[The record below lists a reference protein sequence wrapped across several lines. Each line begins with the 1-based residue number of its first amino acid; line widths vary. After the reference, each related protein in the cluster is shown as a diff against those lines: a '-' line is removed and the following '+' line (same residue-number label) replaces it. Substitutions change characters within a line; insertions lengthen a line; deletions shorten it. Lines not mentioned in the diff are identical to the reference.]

1 MGLKKYFTGKSG
13 LIFWINVVLA
23 LGLLFCIPVIA
34 FNTLDSYTNHGE
46 KVSVPS
52 VVGKKFFEASQTLDK
67 SGFVA
72 IISDSVYK
80 KSAKPG
86 AVIEQMPKSG
96 TLIKSGRIV
105 YLTVNL
111 NGEPLVKLP
120 DLVGNCSYREAEITL
135 KSLGFKLT
143 APQYVEGADKD
154 QVLKIKQGKREVHA
168 GESISR
174 ERALTLFVGA
184 GEIEE
189 DSLYFEDGDEEY
201 DIDTDISESNYDVQ
215 L

>member
-1 MGLKKYFTGKSG
+1 MQSKMRNVRAMGLKKYFSGKTG
-13 LIFWINVVLA
+13 LVFWINVALA

-52 VVGKKFFEASQTLDK
+52 VIGKTYREAAQTLDNC
-67 SGFVA
+67 GFVA
-72 IISDSVYK
+72 IITDSTYK

-86 AVIEQMPKSG
+86 SVLDQTPKSG

-105 YLTVNL
+105 YLTVNMH
-111 NGEPLVKLP
+111 GEPLVKLP
-120 DLVGNCSYREAEITL
+120 DLVGNSSFREAQIIL
-135 KSLGFKLT
+135 KSMGFKLT
-143 APQYVEGADKD
+143 EPQYVEGADKD
-154 QVLKIKQGKREVHA
+154 QILKIKQGTHILHA

-184 GEIEE
+184 G
-189 DSLYFEDGDEEY
+189 
-201 DIDTDISESNYDVQ
+201 
-215 L
+215 

>member
-1 MGLKKYFTGKSG
+1 MGLKKYFKGKTG

-52 VVGKKFFEASQTLDK
+52 VIGKSFREASQTLEK

-72 IISDSVYK
+72 IITDSTYK

-86 AVIEQMPKSG
+86 SVLEQTPKSG

-111 NGEPLVKLP
+111 KGEPLVKMP
-120 DLVGNCSYREAEITL
+120 DLVGNCSFREAEITL

-154 QVLKIKQGKREVHA
+154 QVLRIKQGKRDVHA

-174 ERALTLFVGA
+174 ERSLTLYVGA

-189 DSLYFEDGDEEY
+189 DSLYFEDGDEDY
-201 DIDTDISESNYDVQ
+201 DIDLDISESNFDDQ